1 MKKQLQ
7 RFAIASM
14 LVAGFTI
21 QAKAQGEMKA
31 EGTLG
36 TEIVNDA
43 QLLNNQKMKANYS
56 NWKFPVDAIEQLT
69 SLDRFVNFLFQDT
82 TVQFVSSDGTANFN
96 TWSSVGAAFTP
107 NDENLELSDDN
118 IRLSRY
124 NEYTVDSLYF
134 PYLYVRN
141 VDSIDVEGTMT
152 EVVDTLIVQFF
163 KADNLES
170 RSFTPEGEETELFM
184 KPDNWNQSLLGSN
197 NTAYE
202 VKIPLKG
209 EDSTTRP
216 SAEGWQTLARIIEL
230 PAGFDIASDAATVD
244 LAFTNAVGFSIA
256 YKTMLDYNFGDTIEA
271 RNGANITNKLNY
283 FGHSMFI
290 NQSIEV
296 KQTEYINNSWWVLDE
311 ITYGGTFNGW
321 ANSVPGNVFFDD
333 RYVNYAFHITTS
345 TLGTDELDNNVTF
358 GVYPNPISS
367 SEMLKADFNLVNGTD
382 VTIEIFDL
390 LGNKVKEVANGYYA
404 GGEHMVDVSIADLT
418 AGMYIYSIKAG
429 NSVASK
435 KISITK

>member
-7 RFAIASM
+7 RFAM
-14 LVAGFTI
+14 VGLLLAGFTT
-21 QAKAQGEMKA
+21 QANAQGEMKA

-36 TEIVNDA
+36 AEIVNDA
-43 QLLNNQKMKANYS
+43 QLLSNQKMKANYS

-82 TVQFVSSDGTANFN
+82 TVQFVSADGTANFN

-118 IRLSRY
+118 TKLSRY

-134 PYLYVRN
+134 PYLYVRY
-141 VDSIDVEGTMT
+141 VDSMDLEGTMT
-152 EVVDTLIVQFF
+152 EVVDTLVLQFF

-170 RSFTPEGEETELFM
+170 RSFTPSGSETELFM
-184 KPDNWNQSLLGSN
+184 KPDNWTQSLLGSN

-202 VKIPLKG
+202 IKIPLRG

-216 SAEGWQTLARIIEL
+216 AADGWQSRARTFGL
-230 PAGFDIASDAATVD
+230 PTGFDIDSDAATEE
-244 LAFTNAVGFSIA
+244 LAFTNAVGFSMSF
-256 YKTMLDYNFGDTIEA
+256 KTMLPYSFGDTIEA
-271 RNGANITNKLNY
+271 RNGAAVTNRLNY

-290 NQSIEV
+290 NSSIEV
-296 KQTEYINNSWWVLDE
+296 KQTEYINNSWWVPPT
-311 ITYGGTFNGW
+311 IAYGEDQNGW
-321 ANSVPGNVFFDD
+321 ENSVPGNAYFDD

-345 TLGTDELDNNVTF
+345 TLGTEELDNNVTF

-367 SEMLKADFNLVNGTD
+367 SETLKADFNLVNATD

-390 LGNKVKEVANGYYA
+390 LGNKVKEVANGFYA
-404 GGEHMVDVSIADLT
+404 GGEHMVDVSITDLT
-418 AGMYIYSIKAG
+418 PGMYIYSIKAG

-435 KISITK
+435 KISITE